1 MIDFA
6 FDYWTPEVPLTKS
19 GIIPEKNREKFR
31 ADVTINAGFHDCVIG
46 IKGEARLVAKSI
58 SFGSM
63 EEMEFN
69 SVYKAVFNV
78 CWRLILKN
86 IEGMTEQAAE
96 NAISQI
102 LSFD

>member
-1 MIDFA
+1 
-6 FDYWTPEVPLTKS
+6 
-19 GIIPEKNREKFR
+19 
-31 ADVTINAGFHDCVIG
+31 
-46 IKGEARLVAKSI
+46 
-58 SFGSM
+58 M

-102 LSFD
+102 ISFD